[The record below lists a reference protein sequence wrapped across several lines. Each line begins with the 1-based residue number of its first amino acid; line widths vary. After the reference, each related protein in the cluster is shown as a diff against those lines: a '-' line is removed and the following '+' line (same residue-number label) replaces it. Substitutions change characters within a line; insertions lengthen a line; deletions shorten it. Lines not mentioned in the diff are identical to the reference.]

1 MSSDHHFELAVRI
14 SIEAL
19 KALVLVTGGA
29 AAAMVTWL
37 AHGALSN
44 CISWSAGLFG
54 GSALMAAITL
64 AAGYWAQLAY
74 ANYVLA
80 REGNDHLGA
89 EERHVSHERRM
100 LVAWGC
106 FALAILT
113 ALGGL
118 ILAIMGA
125 AR

>member
-37 AHGALSN
+37 AHGAPSN

-54 GSALMAAITL
+54 GSAIMAAITL
-64 AAGYWAQLAY
+64 AAGYWAQMAY
-74 ANYVLA
+74 ANHALA
-80 REGNDHLGA
+80 REDGDCLRA
-89 EERHVSHERRM
+89 EQLHVSHERRM
-100 LVAWGC
+100 LVACGVS
-106 FALAILT
+106 
-113 ALGGL
+113 
-118 ILAIMGA
+118 
-125 AR
+125 R